1 VYGSQAGSGW
11 GVYGTA
17 PAGRGVYGQSGS
29 GVGVRGNNLDA
40 GTFGSLGTAEFGVF
54 GDNTQDDGEG
64 TGIEG
69 VGGRIGVRGFAPGAG
84 FGSDLTRIGV
94 QGHAGDFVS
103 GAMHL
108 YGVYGF
114 GQAPAGGGG
123 RFAYGVYGVA
133 QSGTDTST
141 GYGIYGEAVGPG
153 TNYAGY
159 FLGNVHVAGT
169 LTKTGGAFKID
180 HPLEPETR
188 YLSHS
193 FVESPDMLNV
203 YSGVA
208 MLDDRGRARVE
219 LPRYFEALN
228 GSFRYQLTAIGAA
241 MRDLHVAAEVAQNA
255 FEIAGGAPGGKVS
268 WEVSGVR
275 QDAAALHHPII
286 VEEDKAEQ
294 DQGKYLNP
302 EAFGAGQEKA
312 IHASRRD

>member
-1 VYGSQAGSGW
+1 
-11 GVYGTA
+11 
-17 PAGRGVYGQSGS
+17 
-29 GVGVRGNNLDA
+29 
-40 GTFGSLGTAEFGVF
+40 
-54 GDNTQDDGEG
+54 
-64 TGIEG
+64 
-69 VGGRIGVRGFAPGAG
+69 VRGFAPGAG

-193 FVESPDMLNV
+193 FVESPDML
-203 YSGVA
+203 
-208 MLDDRGRARVE
+208 
-219 LPRYFEALN
+219 
-228 GSFRYQLTAIGAA
+228 IGAA
-241 MRDLHVAAEVAQNA
+241 R
-255 FEIAGGAPGGKVS
+255 GSSCRGTSK
-268 WEVSGVR
+268 R
-275 QDAAALHHPII
+275 
-286 VEEDKAEQ
+286 
-294 DQGKYLNP
+294 
-302 EAFGAGQEKA
+302 
-312 IHASRRD
+312 